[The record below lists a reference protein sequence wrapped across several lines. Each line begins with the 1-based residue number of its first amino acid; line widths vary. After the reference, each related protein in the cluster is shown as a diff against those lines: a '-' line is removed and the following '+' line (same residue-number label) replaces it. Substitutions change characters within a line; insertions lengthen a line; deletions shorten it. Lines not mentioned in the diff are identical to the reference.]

1 MKTIALVDTLWGGHH
16 PTYLKFFA
24 KTLLELGH
32 EVIVLCPEPEEVN
45 QWIISFCPELTN
57 RLHCF
62 ELNEPLLPYFPLR
75 RWQRRKMA
83 IARWQQVAKIMEKIA
98 AKLGKIP
105 DLTFFAWL
113 DSYLGPYLTAAIS
126 DRFFPYPW
134 SGLYFQPR
142 YLRIPPKFK
151 WMRHGILNPLSVLKS
166 SHCPVVAVLDE
177 GIADKLQQ
185 KLNKPVVTFP
195 DFTDESAPDMSFEI
209 AQKIRTKAAGRK
221 IIGLLGSLDKR
232 KGTLTLLEVSRQ
244 ASDRWFFVF
253 AGKLAEPA
261 FTAVEL
267 AKIEE
272 IVKVNPDNCFFH
284 LTRIPTE
291 AQFNAIIQICD
302 LLYAAYENFFPSVNV
317 LIKAAIFEK
326 PVIASKN
333 YCMGERV
340 QKFNLGYGI
349 EGGSVS
355 QCVSILE
362 RLHEELST
370 GNLSIQPD
378 FEGYRHLHS
387 IDQLIS
393 AFQKIL
399 EFV

>member
-1 MKTIALVDTLWGGHH
+1 LKTIALVDTLWGGHH

-24 KTLLELGH
+24 KTLLDLGN
-32 EVIVLCPEPEEVN
+32 EVISLCPEPEEMN
-45 QWIISFCPELTN
+45 LWIASHCPELASN
-57 RLHCF
+57 FHSF
-62 ELNEPLLPYFPLR
+62 ELHEPSPSKFSGRRLLAR
-75 RWQRRKMA
+75 AMAVARWQR
-83 IARWQQVAKIMEKIA
+83 A
-98 AKLGKIP
+98 AQSIQEISSKLGKAP
-105 DLTFFAWL
+105 DITFFAWL
-113 DSYLGPYLTAAIS
+113 DTYLRLIPAIT
-126 DRFFPYPW
+126 DTIFPYPW
-134 SGLYFQPR
+134 SGLYFRPR
-142 YLRIPPKFK
+142 YLRIPPKFQ

-177 GIADKLQQ
+177 GIAEKLQQ
-185 KLNKPVVTFP
+185 KLNKPVVVLT
-195 DFTDESAPDMSFEI
+195 DITDESPPDMSFEI
-209 AQKIRTKAAGRK
+209 AQKIRAKAAGRK

-253 AGKLAEPA
+253 AGRLAEPA
-261 FTAVEL
+261 FTAAEL
-267 AKIEE
+267 ARIEE
-272 IVKVNPDNCFFH
+272 IVKANPDNCFFY
-284 LTRIPTE
+284 LNSIPDGSR
-291 AQFNAIIQICD
+291 FNAVVQVCD
-302 LLYAAYENFFPSVNV
+302 VLYAAYENFPYSSNI
-317 LIKAAIFEK
+317 LNKAAIFEK

-378 FEGYRHLHS
+378 FEGYRHRHS

>member
-1 MKTIALVDTLWGGHH
+1 LKTIALVDTLWGGHH

-32 EVIVLCPEPEEVN
+32 EVISLCPEPEEMN
-45 QWIISFCPELTN
+45 LWIASHCPELQP
-57 RLHCF
+57 RFHSF
-62 ELNEPLLPYFPLR
+62 ELHEPATRPIPIRRLQAKAMAVA
-75 RWQRRKMA
+75 RWQR
-83 IARWQQVAKIMEKIA
+83 VAQSIQEISS
-98 AKLGKIP
+98 KLGKAP
-105 DLTFFAWL
+105 DITFFAWL
-113 DSYLGPYLTAAIS
+113 DTYLGLIPAIT
-126 DRFFPYPW
+126 DTIFPYPW
-134 SGLYFQPR
+134 SGLYFQPG
-142 YLRIPPKFK
+142 YLRIPPKLQ

-195 DFTDESAPDMSFEI
+195 DITDESAPDINFEI
-209 AQKIRTKAAGRK
+209 AQKIRAKAAGRK

-232 KGTLTLLEVSRQ
+232 KGTLTLLEVSQ
-244 ASDRWFFVF
+244 QVSDRWFFVF
-253 AGKLAEPA
+253 AGRLPEPA
-261 FTAVEL
+261 FTAAEL

-272 IVKVNPDNCFFH
+272 IVKANPDNCFFYWNS
-284 LTRIPTE
+284 IPDGSG
-291 AQFNAIIQICD
+291 FNAVVQVCD
-302 LLYAAYENFFPSVNV
+302 VLYAAYENFPYSSNI
-317 LIKAAIFEK
+317 LTKAAIFEK

-340 QKFNLGYGI
+340 EKFNLGYGI

-378 FEGYRHLHS
+378 FEGYRRLHS
-387 IDQLIS
+387 IEQLRA

>member
-32 EVIVLCPEPEEVN
+32 EVISLCPEPEEMN
-45 QWIISFCPELTN
+45 LWIASHCPELQP
-57 RLHCF
+57 RFHSF
-62 ELNEPLLPYFPLR
+62 ELHEPATRPIPIRRLQSR
-75 RWQRRKMA
+75 ATAVARWQR
-83 IARWQQVAKIMEKIA
+83 VAQSIQEISSKR
-98 AKLGKIP
+98 GKAP
-105 DLTFFAWL
+105 DITFFAWL
-113 DSYLGPYLTAAIS
+113 DTYLGLIPAIT
-126 DRFFPYPW
+126 DTIFPYPW
-134 SGLYFQPR
+134 SGLYFQPG
-142 YLRIPPKFK
+142 YLRIPPKLQ

-185 KLNKPVVTFP
+185 KLNKPVVAFP
-195 DFTDESAPDMSFEI
+195 DFTDESPPDMDFEI
-209 AQKIRTKAAGRK
+209 VKKIRAKAAHRK
-221 IIGLLGSLDKR
+221 IVGLLGSLDKR
-232 KGTLTLLEVSRQ
+232 KGTLTLLEVSQQ

-253 AGKLAEPA
+253 AGRLAEPA
-261 FTAVEL
+261 FTAAEL
-267 AKIEE
+267 AKIGE
-272 IVKVNPDNCFFH
+272 IVKANPENCFFH

-340 QKFNLGYGI
+340 EKFNLGYGI

-362 RLHEELST
+362 QLHEELST
-370 GNLSIQPD
+370 GHLSIQPD
-378 FEGYRHLHS
+378 FEGYRQLHS
-387 IDQLIS
+387 NEQLR
-393 AFQKIL
+393 AVFQKVL

>member
-1 MKTIALVDTLWGGHH
+1 
-16 PTYLKFFA
+16 
-24 KTLLELGH
+24 
-32 EVIVLCPEPEEVN
+32 
-45 QWIISFCPELTN
+45 
-57 RLHCF
+57 
-62 ELNEPLLPYFPLR
+62 
-75 RWQRRKMA
+75 MA

-98 AKLGKIP
+98 VKLGKIP

-113 DSYLGPYLTAAIS
+113 DSYLGPYLTAATS
-126 DRFFPYPW
+126 DHIFPYPW
-134 SGLYFQPR
+134 SGLYFQPP
-142 YLRIPPKFK
+142 LRKTLK
-151 WMRHGILNPLSVLKS
+151 YQQLRRGILNPLAVLKS
-166 SHCPVVAVLDE
+166 KHCPSVAVLDE

-185 KLNKPVVTFP
+185 KLNKPVVIFP
-195 DFTDESAPDMSFEI
+195 DFTDESPPDMSFEI
-209 AQKIRTKAAGRK
+209 AQKIRAKAAGRK
-221 IIGLLGSLDKR
+221 IIGLLGSLDRR

-261 FTAVEL
+261 FTAAEL
-267 AKIEE
+267 AKIGE
-272 IVKVNPDNCFFH
+272 IVKANPENCFFH

-302 LLYAAYENFFPSVNV
+302 LLYAAYENFLYSSNI
-317 LIKAAIFEK
+317 LTKAAIFEK

-340 QKFNLGYGI
+340 EKFNLGYGI
-349 EGGSVS
+349 EGGNVS

-362 RLHEELST
+362 RFHEELST

-378 FEGYRHLHS
+378 FEGYRRLHS
-387 IDQLIS
+387 IEQLIS

>member
-1 MKTIALVDTLWGGHH
+1 
-16 PTYLKFFA
+16 
-24 KTLLELGH
+24 
-32 EVIVLCPEPEEVN
+32 
-45 QWIISFCPELTN
+45 
-57 RLHCF
+57 
-62 ELNEPLLPYFPLR
+62 
-75 RWQRRKMA
+75 
-83 IARWQQVAKIMEKIA
+83 MEKIA
-98 AKLGKIP
+98 TKLGKIP

-113 DSYLGPYLTAAIS
+113 DSYLGPYLTASIS
-126 DRFFPYPW
+126 DHIFSYPW
-134 SGLYFQPR
+134 SGLYFQPP
-142 YLRIPPKFK
+142 LRKTLKYQRI
-151 WMRHGILNPLSVLKS
+151 RRGILDPLAVLKS
-166 SHCPVVAVLDE
+166 KQCLGVAVLDE

-185 KLNKPVVTFP
+185 KLNKPVVIFP
-195 DFTDESAPDMSFEI
+195 DFTDESPPDMSFEI
-209 AQKIRTKAAGRK
+209 AQKIRAKAAGRK
-221 IIGLLGSLDKR
+221 IIGLLGSLDRR

-244 ASDRWFFVF
+244 VSDRWFFVF
-253 AGKLAEPA
+253 AGKLAESA
-261 FTAVEL
+261 FTAAEL
-267 AKIEE
+267 AKIGE
-272 IVKVNPDNCFFH
+272 IVKANPDNCFFH

-317 LIKAAIFEK
+317 LTKAAIFEK

-340 QKFNLGYGI
+340 EKFNLGYGI
-349 EGGSVS
+349 EEGSVC

-362 RLHEELST
+362 RFHEELST

-387 IDQLIS
+387 IEQLRY

>member
-32 EVIVLCPEPEEVN
+32 EVISLCPEPEEMN
-45 QWIISFCPELTN
+45 LWIASHCPELQP
-57 RLHCF
+57 RFHSF
-62 ELNEPLLPYFPLR
+62 ELHEPATRPIPIRRLQAKAMAVA
-75 RWQRRKMA
+75 RWQR
-83 IARWQQVAKIMEKIA
+83 VAQSIQEISS
-98 AKLGKIP
+98 KLGKAP
-105 DLTFFAWL
+105 DITFFAWL
-113 DSYLGPYLTAAIS
+113 DTYLGLIPAIT
-126 DRFFPYPW
+126 DTIFPYPW
-134 SGLYFQPR
+134 SGLYFQPG
-142 YLRIPPKFK
+142 YLRIPPKLQ

-195 DFTDESAPDMSFEI
+195 DITDESAPDINFEI
-209 AQKIRTKAAGRK
+209 AQKIRAKAAGRK

-232 KGTLTLLEVSRQ
+232 KGTLTLLEVSQ
-244 ASDRWFFVF
+244 QVSDRWFFVF
-253 AGKLAEPA
+253 AGRLPEPA
-261 FTAVEL
+261 FTAAEL

-272 IVKVNPDNCFFH
+272 IVKANPDNCFFYWNS
-284 LTRIPTE
+284 IPDGSG
-291 AQFNAIIQICD
+291 FNAVVQVCD
-302 LLYAAYENFFPSVNV
+302 VLYAAYENFPYSSNI
-317 LIKAAIFEK
+317 LTKAAIFEK

-340 QKFNLGYGI
+340 EKFNLGYGI

-378 FEGYRHLHS
+378 FEGYRRLHS
-387 IDQLIS
+387 IEQLRA

>member
-32 EVIVLCPEPEEVN
+32 EVISLCPEPEEMN
-45 QWIISFCPELTN
+45 LWIASHCPELASN
-57 RLHCF
+57 FHSF
-62 ELNEPLLPYFPLR
+62 ELHEPSPSQFSGRRLQAR
-75 RWQRRKMA
+75 AMAVARWQR
-83 IARWQQVAKIMEKIA
+83 VAQSIQEISS
-98 AKLGKIP
+98 KLGKAP
-105 DLTFFAWL
+105 DITFFAWL
-113 DSYLGPYLTAAIS
+113 DTYLGLIPAIT
-126 DRFFPYPW
+126 DTIFPYPW
-134 SGLYFQPR
+134 SGLYFQPG
-142 YLRIPPKFK
+142 YLRIPPKLQ

-195 DFTDESAPDMSFEI
+195 DITDESAPDINFEI
-209 AQKIRTKAAGRK
+209 AQKIRAKAAGRK
-221 IIGLLGSLDKR
+221 IVGLLGSLDKR

-253 AGKLAEPA
+253 AGRLAEPA
-261 FTAVEL
+261 FTAAEL
-267 AKIEE
+267 ARIEK
-272 IVKVNPDNCFFH
+272 IVKTNPDNCFFY
-284 LTRIPTE
+284 LNSIPDGSR
-291 AQFNAIIQICD
+291 FNAVVQVCD
-302 LLYAAYENFFPSVNV
+302 VLYAAYENFPYSSNI
-317 LIKAAIFEK
+317 LTKGAIFQK

-340 QKFNLGYGI
+340 EKFNLGYAI
-349 EGGSVS
+349 EGGNVAR
-355 QCVSILE
+355 CVSILE

-370 GNLSIQPD
+370 GNLSIQPE
-378 FEGYRHLHS
+378 FEGYKNLHS
-387 IDQLIS
+387 IEQLR
-393 AFQKIL
+393 AVFQNIL

>member
-1 MKTIALVDTLWGGHH
+1 LKTIALVDTLWGGHH

-32 EVIVLCPEPEEVN
+32 EVIVLCPAPEEVN
-45 QWIISFCPELTN
+45 QWLISFYPELTN

-62 ELNEPLLPYFPLR
+62 ELNEPRLPYFPVR
-75 RWQRRKMA
+75 RWQLRKMA

-98 AKLGKIP
+98 TKLVKIP

-113 DSYLGPYLTAAIS
+113 DSYLALYLTAATI
-126 DRFFPYPW
+126 DQIFPYPW
-134 SGLYFQPR
+134 SGLYFQPP
-142 YLRIPPKFK
+142 LRKTLK
-151 WMRHGILNPLSVLKS
+151 YQQLRQGILDPLAVLKS
-166 SHCPVVAVLDE
+166 KQCLGVAVLDE

-185 KLNKPVVTFP
+185 KLNKPVVIFP
-195 DFTDESAPDMSFEI
+195 DFTDESPPDMSFEI
-209 AQKIRTKAAGRK
+209 AQKIRAKAAGRK
-221 IIGLLGSLDKR
+221 IIGLLGSLDRR

-244 ASDRWFFVF
+244 VSDRWFFVF
-253 AGKLAEPA
+253 AGKLAESA
-261 FTAVEL
+261 FTAAEL
-267 AKIEE
+267 AKIGE
-272 IVKVNPDNCFFH
+272 IVKANPGNCFFH

-291 AQFNAIIQICD
+291 AQFNAITQICD
-302 LLYAAYENFFPSVNV
+302 VLYAAYENFFPSVNV
-317 LIKAAIFEK
+317 LTKAAIFEK

-340 QKFNLGYGI
+340 EKFNLGYGI

-362 RLHEELST
+362 RFHEELST

-387 IDQLIS
+387 IEQLSS

>member
-24 KTLLELGH
+24 KTLLELGN
-32 EVIVLCPEPEEVN
+32 EVISLCPEPEEMN
-45 QWIISFCPELTN
+45 LWIASHCPELASN
-57 RLHCF
+57 FHSF
-62 ELNEPLLPYFPLR
+62 ELHEPSPSQFSGRRLQAR
-75 RWQRRKMA
+75 AMAVARWQR
-83 IARWQQVAKIMEKIA
+83 A
-98 AKLGKIP
+98 AQSIQEISSKLGKAP
-105 DLTFFAWL
+105 DITFFAWL
-113 DSYLGPYLTAAIS
+113 DTYLGLIPAIT
-126 DRFFPYPW
+126 DTIFPYPW
-134 SGLYFQPR
+134 SGLYFQPL
-142 YLRIPPKFK
+142 YLRIPPKLR

-185 KLNKPVVTFP
+185 KLNKPVVVLT
-195 DFTDESAPDMSFEI
+195 DITDESPPDMNFEI
-209 AQKIRTKAAGRK
+209 IKEIYAKAAGRK
-221 IIGLLGSLDKR
+221 IVGLLGSLDKR

-253 AGKLAEPA
+253 AGRLAEPA
-261 FTAVEL
+261 FTAAEL
-267 AKIEE
+267 ARIEE
-272 IVKVNPDNCFFH
+272 IVKANPDNCFFY
-284 LTRIPTE
+284 LNSIPDGSR
-291 AQFNAIIQICD
+291 FNAVVQVCD
-302 LLYAAYENFFPSVNV
+302 VLYAAYENFPYSSNI
-317 LIKAAIFEK
+317 LTKGAIFQK

-340 QKFNLGYGI
+340 EQFNLGYGI
-349 EGGSVS
+349 EGGNVS

-370 GNLSIQPD
+370 GSLSIQPD

-387 IDQLIS
+387 IEQLSS

>member
-1 MKTIALVDTLWGGHH
+1 LKTIALVDTLWGGHH

-24 KTLLELGH
+24 KTLLDLGN
-32 EVIVLCPEPEEVN
+32 EVISLCPEPEEMN
-45 QWIISFCPELTN
+45 LWIASHCPELQP
-57 RLHCF
+57 RFHSF
-62 ELNEPLLPYFPLR
+62 ELHEPATRPIPIRRLQAKAMAVA
-75 RWQRRKMA
+75 RWQR
-83 IARWQQVAKIMEKIA
+83 VAQSIQEISS
-98 AKLGKIP
+98 KLGKAP
-105 DLTFFAWL
+105 DITFFAWL
-113 DSYLGPYLTAAIS
+113 DTYLGLIPAIT
-126 DRFFPYPW
+126 DTIFPYPW
-134 SGLYFQPR
+134 SGLYFQPG
-142 YLRIPPKFK
+142 YLRIPPKLQ

-195 DFTDESAPDMSFEI
+195 DITDESAPDINFEI
-209 AQKIRTKAAGRK
+209 AQKIRAKAAGRK

-232 KGTLTLLEVSRQ
+232 KGTLTLLEVSQ
-244 ASDRWFFVF
+244 QVSDRWFFVF
-253 AGKLAEPA
+253 AGRLPEPA
-261 FTAVEL
+261 FTAAEL

-272 IVKVNPDNCFFH
+272 IVKANPDNCFFYWNS
-284 LTRIPTE
+284 IPDGSG
-291 AQFNAIIQICD
+291 FNAVVQVCD
-302 LLYAAYENFFPSVNV
+302 VLYAAYENFPYSSNI
-317 LIKAAIFEK
+317 LTKAAIFEK

-340 QKFNLGYGI
+340 EKFNLGYGI

-378 FEGYRHLHS
+378 FEGYRRLHS
-387 IDQLIS
+387 IEQLRA

>member
-32 EVIVLCPEPEEVN
+32 EVISLCPEPEEMN
-45 QWIISFCPELTN
+45 LWIASHCPELQP
-57 RLHCF
+57 RFHSF
-62 ELNEPLLPYFPLR
+62 ELHEPATRPIPIRRLQSR
-75 RWQRRKMA
+75 ATAVARWQR
-83 IARWQQVAKIMEKIA
+83 VAQSIQEISS
-98 AKLGKIP
+98 KLGKAP
-105 DLTFFAWL
+105 DITFFAWL
-113 DSYLGPYLTAAIS
+113 DTYLGLIPAIT
-126 DRFFPYPW
+126 DTIFPYPW
-134 SGLYFQPR
+134 SGLYFQPG
-142 YLRIPPKFK
+142 YLRIPPKLQ

-185 KLNKPVVTFP
+185 KLNKPVVAFP
-195 DFTDESAPDMSFEI
+195 DFTDESPPDMDFEI
-209 AQKIRTKAAGRK
+209 VKKIRAKAAHRK
-221 IIGLLGSLDKR
+221 IVGLLGSLDKR
-232 KGTLTLLEVSRQ
+232 KGTLTLLEVSQQ

-253 AGKLAEPA
+253 AGRLAEPA
-261 FTAVEL
+261 FTAAEL
-267 AKIEE
+267 AKIGE
-272 IVKVNPDNCFFH
+272 IVKANPENCFFH

-340 QKFNLGYGI
+340 EKFNLGYGI

-362 RLHEELST
+362 QLHEELST
-370 GNLSIQPD
+370 GHLSIQPD
-378 FEGYRHLHS
+378 FEGYRQLHS
-387 IDQLIS
+387 NEQLR
-393 AFQKIL
+393 AVFQKVL

>member
-24 KTLLELGH
+24 KTLLDLGN
-32 EVIVLCPEPEEVN
+32 EVISLCPEPEEMN
-45 QWIISFCPELTN
+45 LWIASHCPELASN
-57 RLHCF
+57 FHSF
-62 ELNEPLLPYFPLR
+62 ELHEPSPSEFSGR
-75 RWQRRKMA
+75 RLQARAMA
-83 IARWQQVAKIMEKIA
+83 VARWQQA
-98 AKLGKIP
+98 AQSIQEISSKLGKAP
-105 DLTFFAWL
+105 DITFFAWL
-113 DSYLGPYLTAAIS
+113 DTYLGLIPAIT
-126 DRFFPYPW
+126 DTIFPYPW
-134 SGLYFQPR
+134 SGLYFQPG
-142 YLRIPPKFK
+142 YLRIPPKFR

-166 SHCPVVAVLDE
+166 CHCPVVAVLDE

-185 KLNKPVVTFP
+185 KLNKPVVVLT
-195 DFTDESAPDMSFEI
+195 DITDESPPDMSFEI
-209 AQKIRTKAAGRK
+209 AQKIRAKAAGRK

-253 AGKLAEPA
+253 AGRLAEPA
-261 FTAVEL
+261 FTAAEL
-267 AKIEE
+267 ARIEE
-272 IVKVNPDNCFFH
+272 IVKANPDNCFFY
-284 LTRIPTE
+284 LNSIPDGSR
-291 AQFNAIIQICD
+291 FNAVVQVCD
-302 LLYAAYENFFPSVNV
+302 VLYAAYENFPYSSNI
-317 LIKAAIFEK
+317 LTKGAIFQK

-340 QKFNLGYGI
+340 EKFNLGYGI

-362 RLHEELST
+362 RFHEELST

-387 IDQLIS
+387 IEQLIS

>member
-1 MKTIALVDTLWGGHH
+1 VDTLWGGHH

-32 EVIVLCPEPEEVN
+32 EVISLCPEPEEMN
-45 QWIISFCPELTN
+45 LWIASHCPELASN
-57 RLHCF
+57 FHSF
-62 ELNEPLLPYFPLR
+62 ELHEPSPSQFSGRQLQAR
-75 RWQRRKMA
+75 AMAVARWQR
-83 IARWQQVAKIMEKIA
+83 VAQSIQEISS
-98 AKLGKIP
+98 KLGKAP
-105 DLTFFAWL
+105 DITFFAWL
-113 DSYLGPYLTAAIS
+113 DTYLGLIPAIT
-126 DRFFPYPW
+126 DTIFPYPW
-134 SGLYFQPR
+134 SGLYFQPG
-142 YLRIPPKFK
+142 YLRIPPKLQ

-195 DFTDESAPDMSFEI
+195 DITDESAPDINFEI
-209 AQKIRTKAAGRK
+209 AQKIRAKAAGRK

-232 KGTLTLLEVSRQ
+232 KGTLTLLEVSQ
-244 ASDRWFFVF
+244 QVSDRWFFVF
-253 AGKLAEPA
+253 AGRLPEPA
-261 FTAVEL
+261 FTAAEL

-272 IVKVNPDNCFFH
+272 IVKANPDNCFFYWNS
-284 LTRIPTE
+284 IPDGSG
-291 AQFNAIIQICD
+291 FNAVVQVCD
-302 LLYAAYENFFPSVNV
+302 VLYAAYENFPYSSNI
-317 LIKAAIFEK
+317 LTKGAIFQK

-340 QKFNLGYGI
+340 EQFSLGYGI
-349 EGGSVS
+349 EEGSVS

-362 RLHEELST
+362 RFHEELST
-370 GNLSIQPD
+370 GSLSIQPD
-378 FEGYRHLHS
+378 FEGYRHRHS
-387 IDQLIS
+387 IEQLRA

>member
-32 EVIVLCPEPEEVN
+32 EVISLCPEPEEMN
-45 QWIISFCPELTN
+45 LWIASHCPELQP
-57 RLHCF
+57 RFHSF
-62 ELNEPLLPYFPLR
+62 ELHEPATRPIPIRRLQSR
-75 RWQRRKMA
+75 ATAVARWQR
-83 IARWQQVAKIMEKIA
+83 VAQSIQEISSKR
-98 AKLGKIP
+98 GKAP
-105 DLTFFAWL
+105 DITFFAWL
-113 DSYLGPYLTAAIS
+113 DTYLGLIPAIT
-126 DRFFPYPW
+126 DTIFPYPW
-134 SGLYFQPR
+134 SGLYFQPG
-142 YLRIPPKFK
+142 YLRIPPKLQ

-185 KLNKPVVTFP
+185 KLNKPVVAFP
-195 DFTDESAPDMSFEI
+195 DFTDESPPDMDFEI
-209 AQKIRTKAAGRK
+209 VKKIRAKAAHRK
-221 IIGLLGSLDKR
+221 IVGLLGSLDKR
-232 KGTLTLLEVSRQ
+232 KGTLTLLEVSQQ

-253 AGKLAEPA
+253 AGRLAEPA
-261 FTAVEL
+261 FTAAEL
-267 AKIEE
+267 AKIGE
-272 IVKVNPDNCFFH
+272 IVKANPENCFFH

-362 RLHEELST
+362 QLHEELST
-370 GNLSIQPD
+370 GHLSIQPD
-378 FEGYRHLHS
+378 FEGYRQLHS
-387 IDQLIS
+387 NEQLR
-393 AFQKIL
+393 AVFQKVL

>member
-1 MKTIALVDTLWGGHH
+1 MKTIALVDPLWGGHH

-32 EVIVLCPEPEEVN
+32 EVIVLCPAPEEVN
-45 QWIISFCPELTN
+45 QWIIGCCPELASN
-57 RLHCF
+57 FHSF
-62 ELNEPLLPYFPLR
+62 ELHEPSPSQFSGRQLQAR
-75 RWQRRKMA
+75 AMAVAHWQR
-83 IARWQQVAKIMEKIA
+83 VAQSIQEISS
-98 AKLGKIP
+98 KLGKAP
-105 DLTFFAWL
+105 DITFFAWL
-113 DSYLGPYLTAAIS
+113 DTSLGLIPAIT
-126 DRFFPYPW
+126 DTIFPYPW
-134 SGLYFQPR
+134 SGLYFQPL
-142 YLRIPPKFK
+142 YLRIPPKLR

-185 KLNKPVVTFP
+185 KLNKPVVVLT
-195 DFTDESAPDMSFEI
+195 DITDESPPDMNFEI
-209 AQKIRTKAAGRK
+209 IKEIYAKAAGRK
-221 IIGLLGSLDKR
+221 IVGLLGSLDKR

-253 AGKLAEPA
+253 AGRLAEPA
-261 FTAVEL
+261 FTAAEL
-267 AKIEE
+267 ARIEE
-272 IVKVNPDNCFFH
+272 IVKANPDNCFFYWNS
-284 LTRIPTE
+284 IPDGSG
-291 AQFNAIIQICD
+291 FNAVVQVCD
-302 LLYAAYENFFPSVNV
+302 VLYAAYENFPYSSNI
-317 LIKAAIFEK
+317 LTKGAIFQK

-340 QKFNLGYGI
+340 EKFNLGYGI

-370 GNLSIQPD
+370 GNLSIQPN

-387 IDQLIS
+387 IEQLIS

-399 EFV
+399 ECV

>member
-1 MKTIALVDTLWGGHH
+1 MKTIALVDPLWGGHH

-32 EVIVLCPEPEEVN
+32 EVISLCPEPEEMN
-45 QWIISFCPELTN
+45 LWIANHCPELAN
-57 RLHCF
+57 NFHSF
-62 ELNEPLLPYFPLR
+62 ELHEPSPSQFSSRRLQAR
-75 RWQRRKMA
+75 AMAVARWQR
-83 IARWQQVAKIMEKIA
+83 A
-98 AKLGKIP
+98 AQSIQEISSKLGKAP
-105 DLTFFAWL
+105 DITFFAWL
-113 DSYLGPYLTAAIS
+113 DTYLGLIPAIT
-126 DRFFPYPW
+126 DTIFPYPW
-134 SGLYFQPR
+134 SGLYFQPP
-142 YLRIPPKFK
+142 LRKTLK
-151 WMRHGILNPLSVLKS
+151 YQQLRRGILNPLAVLKS
-166 SHCPVVAVLDE
+166 KQCLGVAVLDE

-185 KLNKPVVTFP
+185 KLNKPVVVLT
-195 DFTDESAPDMSFEI
+195 DITDESPPDMDFEI
-209 AQKIRTKAAGRK
+209 VKKIRAKAAGRK
-221 IIGLLGSLDKR
+221 IIGLLGSLDRR

-244 ASDRWFFVF
+244 VSDRWFFVF

-261 FTAVEL
+261 FTAAEL
-267 AKIEE
+267 AKIGE
-272 IVKVNPDNCFFH
+272 IVKANPENCFFH

-302 LLYAAYENFFPSVNV
+302 LLYAAYENFPYSSNI
-317 LIKAAIFEK
+317 LTKAAIFEK

-340 QKFNLGYGI
+340 EKFNLGYGI
-349 EGGSVS
+349 EGGSVC

-362 RLHEELST
+362 RFHEELST

-378 FEGYRHLHS
+378 FEGYRHRHS
-387 IDQLIS
+387 IEQLSS

>member
-32 EVIVLCPEPEEVN
+32 EVIVLCSAPEEMN
-45 QWIISFCPELTN
+45 LWIASHCPELAN
-57 RLHCF
+57 HFHSF
-62 ELNEPLLPYFPLR
+62 ELHEPSPSQFSGRWLQAR
-75 RWQRRKMA
+75 GMAVARWQRA
-83 IARWQQVAKIMEKIA
+83 AQSIQKISS
-98 AKLGKIP
+98 KLGKAP
-105 DLTFFAWL
+105 DITFFAWL
-113 DSYLGPYLTAAIS
+113 DTYLGLIPAIT
-126 DRFFPYPW
+126 DTIFPYPW
-134 SGLYFQPR
+134 SGLYFQPG
-142 YLRIPPKFK
+142 YLRIPPKLR

-177 GIADKLQQ
+177 GIAEKLQQ
-185 KLNKPVVTFP
+185 KLNKPVVVLT
-195 DFTDESAPDMSFEI
+195 DITDESPPDMSFEI
-209 AQKIRTKAAGRK
+209 AQKIRAKAAGRK

-253 AGKLAEPA
+253 AGRLAEPV
-261 FTAVEL
+261 FTAAEL
-267 AKIEE
+267 AKIQE
-272 IVKVNPDNCFFH
+272 IVKVNPDNCFFY
-284 LTRIPTE
+284 LNSIPDGSR
-291 AQFNAIIQICD
+291 FNAVVQVCD
-302 LLYAAYENFFPSVNV
+302 VLYAAYENFPYSSNI
-317 LIKAAIFEK
+317 LTKAVIFEK

-378 FEGYRHLHS
+378 FEGYRHRHS

>member
-1 MKTIALVDTLWGGHH
+1 LKTIALVDTLWGGHH

-24 KTLLELGH
+24 KTLLDLGN
-32 EVIVLCPEPEEVN
+32 EVISLCPEPEEMN
-45 QWIISFCPELTN
+45 LWIASHCPELQP
-57 RLHCF
+57 RFHSF
-62 ELNEPLLPYFPLR
+62 ELHEPATRPIPIRRLQSR
-75 RWQRRKMA
+75 ATAVARWQR
-83 IARWQQVAKIMEKIA
+83 VAQSIQEISSKR
-98 AKLGKIP
+98 GKAP
-105 DLTFFAWL
+105 DITFFAWL
-113 DSYLGPYLTAAIS
+113 DTYLGLIPAIT
-126 DRFFPYPW
+126 DTIFPYPW
-134 SGLYFQPR
+134 SGLYFQPG
-142 YLRIPPKFK
+142 YLRIPPKLQ

-185 KLNKPVVTFP
+185 KLNKPVVAFP
-195 DFTDESAPDMSFEI
+195 DFTDESPPDMDFEI
-209 AQKIRTKAAGRK
+209 VKKIRAKAAHRK
-221 IIGLLGSLDKR
+221 IVGLLGSLDKR
-232 KGTLTLLEVSRQ
+232 KGTLTLLEVSQQ

-253 AGKLAEPA
+253 AGRLAEPA
-261 FTAVEL
+261 FTAAEL
-267 AKIEE
+267 AKIGE
-272 IVKVNPDNCFFH
+272 IVKANPENCFFH

-340 QKFNLGYGI
+340 EKFNLGYGI

-362 RLHEELST
+362 QLHEELST
-370 GNLSIQPD
+370 GHLSIQPD
-378 FEGYRHLHS
+378 FEGYRQLHS
-387 IDQLIS
+387 NEQLR
-393 AFQKIL
+393 AVFQKVL

>member
-32 EVIVLCPEPEEVN
+32 EVISLCPEPEEMN
-45 QWIISFCPELTN
+45 LWIANHCPELAN
-57 RLHCF
+57 NFHSF
-62 ELNEPLLPYFPLR
+62 ELHEPSPSQFSSRRLQGR
-75 RWQRRKMA
+75 AMAVARWQR
-83 IARWQQVAKIMEKIA
+83 A
-98 AKLGKIP
+98 AQSIQEISSKLGKAP
-105 DLTFFAWL
+105 DITFFAWL
-113 DSYLGPYLTAAIS
+113 DTYLGLIPAIT
-126 DRFFPYPW
+126 DTIFPYPW
-134 SGLYFQPR
+134 SGLYFQPG
-142 YLRIPPKFK
+142 YLRIPPKFE

-185 KLNKPVVTFP
+185 KLNKPVVIFP
-195 DFTDESAPDMSFEI
+195 DFTDESPPDMSFEI
-209 AQKIRTKAAGRK
+209 AQKIRAKAAGRK
-221 IIGLLGSLDKR
+221 IIGLLGSLDRR

-261 FTAVEL
+261 FTAAEL
-267 AKIEE
+267 AKIGE
-272 IVKVNPDNCFFH
+272 IVKANPDNCFFH

-317 LIKAAIFEK
+317 LIKAAVFEK

-340 QKFNLGYGI
+340 EKFNLGYGI

-362 RLHEELST
+362 RFHEELST
-370 GNLSIQPD
+370 GSLSIQPD
-378 FEGYRHLHS
+378 FEGYRHRHS
-387 IDQLIS
+387 IEQLSS

>member
-32 EVIVLCPEPEEVN
+32 EVISLCPEPEEMN
-45 QWIISFCPELTN
+45 LWIASHCPELQP
-57 RLHCF
+57 RFHSF
-62 ELNEPLLPYFPLR
+62 ELHEPATRPIPIRRLQAKAMAVA
-75 RWQRRKMA
+75 RWQR
-83 IARWQQVAKIMEKIA
+83 VAQSIQEISS
-98 AKLGKIP
+98 KLGKAP
-105 DLTFFAWL
+105 DITFFAWL
-113 DSYLGPYLTAAIS
+113 DTYLGLIPAIT
-126 DRFFPYPW
+126 DTIFPYPW
-134 SGLYFQPR
+134 SGLYFQPG
-142 YLRIPPKFK
+142 YLRIPPKLR

-195 DFTDESAPDMSFEI
+195 DITDESAPDINFEI
-209 AQKIRTKAAGRK
+209 AQKIRAKAAGRK

-232 KGTLTLLEVSRQ
+232 KGTLTLLEVSQ
-244 ASDRWFFVF
+244 QVSDRWFFVF
-253 AGKLAEPA
+253 AGRLAEPA
-261 FTAVEL
+261 FTAAEL

-272 IVKVNPDNCFFH
+272 IVKANPDNCFFYWNS
-284 LTRIPTE
+284 IPDGSG
-291 AQFNAIIQICD
+291 FNAVVQVCD
-302 LLYAAYENFFPSVNV
+302 VLYAAYENFPYSSNI
-317 LIKAAIFEK
+317 LTKAAIFEK

-340 QKFNLGYGI
+340 EKFNLGYGI
-349 EGGSVS
+349 EEGSVS

-362 RLHEELST
+362 RFHEELST
-370 GNLSIQPD
+370 GSLSIQPD
-378 FEGYRHLHS
+378 FEGYRHRHS
-387 IDQLIS
+387 IEQLRA